1 MHSTIDAFAS
11 DGEMM
16 RWKTTTDIGPGLD
29 NGNHVTSAVWLTETV
44 RCVLTSE
51 MLM

>member
-16 RWKTTTDIGPGLD
+16 RWTTTTDICPGLD
-29 NGNHVTSAVWLTETV
+29 NGNHVISAAWLTETV
-44 RCVLTSE
+44 RCVPISE